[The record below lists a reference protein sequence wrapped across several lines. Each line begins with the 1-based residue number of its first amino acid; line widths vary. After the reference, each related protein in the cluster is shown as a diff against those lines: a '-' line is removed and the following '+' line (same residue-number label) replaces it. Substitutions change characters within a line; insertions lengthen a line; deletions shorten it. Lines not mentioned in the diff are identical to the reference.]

1 MKESIITQIDKFL
14 VEESLETILESRFGR
29 YSKYVIQDRAL
40 PDIRDGLKPVQRR
53 ILYAMWKLNLKPTRV
68 YKKSARIV
76 GDVIGKYHPHGDA
89 AIYDAMIRLGQ
100 EWKTAYP
107 LVDVHGNKGS
117 IDDDPAAAMRYTEV
131 RLTEAAMYSLENL
144 SYDTVPFI
152 LNFDDSEW
160 EPTVLP
166 AYFPNFLVNGA
177 KGISPGYATDVPPH
191 NVGEVIDALKA
202 LIYNPNLE
210 IAKLMTIIKG
220 PDFPTYGT
228 IYGIENIYQMY
239 TEGKGKL
246 LIRATINVVTRNK
259 KQYLHVSDIPFE
271 ANKPLIIKKIEEAIV
286 SKKISGLKQ
295 VRDNSDKKG
304 IAIDIEL
311 DTSVKNPNHIIQYLY
326 KSTDLQ
332 RNYNANLLAIAER
345 RPKVLNLSSILTL
358 QLEHI
363 KDVTERKATFLL
375 TKATNRLEI
384 IHGLIKAISILDKVI
399 RTIRKS
405 KDKSN
410 AIFNLVKKFKF
421 TENQATAIVNLRLH
435 RLTSTDI
442 YDLKNEQKEQQNLIN
457 HYQKLLTNENYL
469 NKYLYSLL
477 DEIKT
482 KFAVKRKTKIEY
494 NLPDTSFNLKEIMI
508 EEEVGIIITRKGYL
522 KCFSNYE
529 ENKNR
534 VPLIKSGDALL
545 SFELCSSKDTLV
557 LLTSKGRS
565 IIVPLYQLTKS
576 KWTSHGEHVNS
587 FTHIDGDEIL
597 ISAIVIKSFA
607 QVGKTKVITVTK
619 NGMIK
624 ATPLVEFE
632 TTRIKKPVMCMRLQK
647 NDQMLA
653 AALSTNDKDN
663 FLLVTTKQKAMK
675 IKVKEIPVTSLRAI
689 GNKALKLTN
698 DSLIYASI
706 FNDDLTL
713 FFDSS
718 HYLNISINSIIEKK
732 RSNAPLKMHPK
743 NIHANFIGIFQ
754 PAHTNFVTLLNADN
768 EAIILPT
775 SNFKTKTKNK
785 LFKYEKE
792 MPLASDWFLV
802 SSSLLIPKLF
812 RTTNNA
818 ALAKNNH
825 KTMNNS
831 INHELR
837 KILNKKLKLRKVKKL
852 TTKNKKEIAKMEVAA
867 KPKAMNKKKNVQT
880 KTSIPKQPPVVVTKK
895 QISKIASLPSTA
907 KKKVKEIKKVIPK
920 KTSAVISKTEKQ
932 PEATSDTL
940 SNMEIM
946 FTRITP
952 KVKKEATFLKQ
963 TKKSASKLETK
974 TKKKV
979 PASIAATTKKT
990 TDKHQSLDNKPSLK
1004 KIQTTKKL
1012 QSKSSEKQIKKE
1024 RITLPKKIKQP
1035 KTKTKT
1041 KIKPVSKLETKTKKK
1056 VPTSIA
1062 ATTKKT
1068 TDKHQSL
1075 PNKPSLK
1082 KVQTTK
1088 KFTAKSPD
1096 KKKKAAVV
1104 TPPKKIK
1111 QPKTTT
1117 KPNTKKFNKKSIF
1130 EDDEDI
1136 TVIDFKISD
1145 IIGNDDED

>member
-1 MKESIITQIDKFL
+1 MKESIITKIDKFL

-76 GDVIGKYHPHGDA
+76 GDVIGKYHPHGDS

-144 SYDTVPFI
+144 SFDTVPFV

-210 IAKLMTIIKG
+210 IAQLMTIIKG

-246 LIRATINVVTRNK
+246 LIRATINVVTKNK

-271 ANKPLIIKKIEEAIV
+271 ANKPLIIKKIEEFII

-311 DTSVKNPNHIIQYLY
+311 DTSVSNPNHIIQYLY
-326 KSTDLQ
+326 KYTDLQ
-332 RNYNANLLAIAER
+332 KNYNANLLAIAER

-363 KDVTERKATFLL
+363 RDITERKATFLL

-405 KDKSN
+405 KDKNN
-410 AIFNLVKKFKF
+410 AIANLMKKFKF

-442 YDLKNEQKEQQNLIN
+442 YDLKNEQKNQQNLIN
-457 HYQKLLTNENYL
+457 HYQKLLTKENYL
-469 NKYLYSLL
+469 NKHLYSLL

-508 EEEVGIIITRKGYL
+508 EEEVGVIVTRKGYL

-534 VPLIKSGDALL
+534 IPLIKSGDALL
-545 SFELCSSKDTLV
+545 SFELCSSKDTLI
-557 LLTSKGRS
+557 LLTSKGRY
-565 IIVPLYQLTKS
+565 IIIPLYQLTKS

-597 ISAIVIKSFA
+597 ISAIMVKSFA

-632 TTRIKKPVMCMRLQK
+632 TTRIKKPVMCMRLQN
-647 NDQMLA
+647 NDQMLT

-675 IKVKEIPVTSLRAI
+675 IKVKDIPLTSLRAI

-698 DSLIYASI
+698 DSLVYASL

-718 HYLNISINSIIEKK
+718 HYLNISINSIVEKK

-743 NIHANFIGIFQ
+743 NIHANFIGVFQ
-754 PAHTNFVTLLNADN
+754 PAQTAFVTLLNSDN
-768 EAIILPT
+768 EAMILAT
-775 SNFKTKTKNK
+775 SNFKTKIKNK
-785 LFKYEKE
+785 LLKYETKI
-792 MPLASDWFLV
+792 PLTSDWFLV
-802 SSSLLIPKLF
+802 PASLLVPKTF

-818 ALAKNNH
+818 SLAKNNH
-825 KTMNNS
+825 KVINNS
-831 INHELR
+831 INNELR
-837 KILNKKLKLRKVKKL
+837 KILSKKLKLRQGKKL
-852 TTKNKKEIAKMEVAA
+852 TIEKVKREEVKKIKVNSKAKGLRKLQNGETNKSTK
-867 KPKAMNKKKNVQT
+867 
-880 KTSIPKQPPVVVTKK
+880 KQPPTVVKKK
-895 QISKIASLPSTA
+895 QVLKTSPSILKA
-907 KKKVKEIKKVIPK
+907 KKKVNQIKQATPK
-920 KTSAVISKTEKQ
+920 KTSEVISKMKKQ
-932 PEATSDTL
+932 PEVTSETL

-952 KVKKEATFLKQ
+952 KIKKEAPLLKP
-963 TKKSASKLETK
+963 TKKSASELKTK
-974 TKKKV
+974 EKKKTPAVVSSLTKKK
-979 PASIAATTKKT
+979 
-990 TDKHQSLDNKPSLK
+990 TDKQESLPKKPSLK
-1004 KIQTTKKL
+1004 KRQTTKKL
-1012 QSKSSEKQIKKE
+1012 KPKSLDQ
-1024 RITLPKKIKQP
+1024 
-1035 KTKTKT
+1035 
-1041 KIKPVSKLETKTKKK
+1041 
-1056 VPTSIA
+1056 
-1062 ATTKKT
+1062 
-1068 TDKHQSL
+1068 
-1075 PNKPSLK
+1075 
-1082 KVQTTK
+1082 
-1088 KFTAKSPD
+1088 
-1096 KKKKAAVV
+1096 KKKKLVV
-1104 TPPKKIK
+1104 TPPKK
-1111 QPKTTT
+1111 T
-1117 KPNTKKFNKKSIF
+1117 KPSLTKSKPVSNLAPKEKQKISASVSPITKKKVDKHASLPQKPSLKKSQSTKKLKPKSKPSEKKFIKKSIF
-1130 EDDEDI
+1130 DDDEDI

>member
-1 MKESIITQIDKFL
+1 MKESIITKIDKFL

-144 SYDTVPFI
+144 SFNTVPFV

-210 IAKLMTIIKG
+210 IAQLMTIIKG

-239 TEGKGKL
+239 TDGKGKL
-246 LIRATINVVTRNK
+246 LIRATINVVTRNN

-271 ANKPLIIKKIEEAIV
+271 ANKPLIIKKIEEFII

-311 DTSVKNPNHIIQYLY
+311 DTSVSNPNHIIQYLY
-326 KSTDLQ
+326 KYTDLQ
-332 RNYNANLLAIAER
+332 KNYNANLLAIAER

-363 KDVTERKATFLL
+363 KDITERKATFLL

-405 KDKSN
+405 KDKNN
-410 AIFNLVKKFKF
+410 AIANLIKKFKF

-442 YDLKNEQKEQQNLIN
+442 YDLKNEQKNQQNLIM

-469 NKYLYSLL
+469 NKHLYSLL

-482 KFAVKRKTKIEY
+482 KFAVERKTKIEY

-534 VPLIKSGDALL
+534 IPLIKNGDALL

-557 LLTSKGRS
+557 LLTSKGKY
-565 IIVPLYQLTKS
+565 IIIPLYQLTKS

-597 ISAIVIKSFA
+597 ISAIVMKSFA

-632 TTRIKKPVMCMRLQK
+632 TTRIKKPVMCMRLQ
-647 NDQMLA
+647 NDDQMLV
-653 AALSTNDKDN
+653 AALSTNDKDS
-663 FLLVTTKQKAMK
+663 FLLVTSKQKAMK
-675 IKVKEIPVTSLRAI
+675 IKVKDIPVTSLRAI

-718 HYLNISINSIIEKK
+718 NYLNISINSIIEKK
-732 RSNAPLKMHPK
+732 RSNAPLKMHAK

-754 PAHTNFVTLLNADN
+754 PAQTAFVTLLNSEN
-768 EAIILPT
+768 EAVILAT

-785 LFKYEKE
+785 LLKYETE
-792 MPLASDWFLV
+792 MPLSSDWFLV
-802 SSSLLIPKLF
+802 PASLLIPKTF
-812 RTTNNA
+812 RTPNNA
-818 ALAKNNH
+818 TSAKNNH
-825 KTMNNS
+825 KIINNS
-831 INHELR
+831 INNELR
-837 KILNKKLKLRKVKKL
+837 TILNKKLKLRQGKKL
-852 TTKNKKEIAKMEVAA
+852 TIEKAKREEIKKIKINS
-867 KPKAMNKKKNVQT
+867 KPKELKKLKNVQT
-880 KTSIPKQPPVVVTKK
+880 NKNIKKQPPVVVKKK
-895 QISKIASLPSTA
+895 QITKAPPFIPKV
-907 KKKVKEIKKVIPK
+907 KKKVNEIKQVIPK
-920 KTSAVISKTEKQ
+920 KTSAVIPKTKKQ
-932 PEATSDTL
+932 PEVISDIL
-940 SNMEIM
+940 SDMEIM
-946 FTRITP
+946 FTKITP
-952 KVKKEATFLKQ
+952 KVKKETTSLKQ
-963 TKKSASKLETK
+963 AKHSTSELATKEKKKIPAVVSST
-974 TKKKV
+974 TKKK
-979 PASIAATTKKT
+979 
-990 TDKHQSLDNKPSLK
+990 TDKPESLSNKPSLK
-1004 KIQTTKKL
+1004 KEQITKKL
-1012 QSKSSEKQIKKE
+1012 
-1024 RITLPKKIKQP
+1024 KIKSPGKEKKKLVITPQ
-1035 KTKTKT
+1035 KKMKQSQT
-1041 KIKPVSKLETKTKKK
+1041 KIKPGLNLVPKEKKKIPAVVSSTTKKK
-1056 VPTSIA
+1056 
-1062 ATTKKT
+1062 
-1068 TDKHQSL
+1068 TDKPESL
-1075 PNKPSLK
+1075 SNKPSLK
-1082 KVQTTK
+1082 KEQIPKKLKPEKNLDKEKDELVITPQKQTKQSQTKIKAKEK
-1088 KFTAKSPD
+1088 KF
-1096 KKKKAAVV
+1096 
-1104 TPPKKIK
+1104 I
-1111 QPKTTT
+1111 
-1117 KPNTKKFNKKSIF
+1117 KKSHF
-1130 EDDEDI
+1130 DDDEDI